1 MPVTFGTAFAVA
13 ATLALAIVPG
23 LAVLRVCRAEP
34 RDAIARVGLA
44 AGVGLAIVPVVCL
57 WAATLGFDVGRG
69 VWWAVLTAAATVSL
83 VAHRRPAIRGLR
95 IARPG
100 AAATA
105 VVLVLTVQL
114 IARWYTAR
122 TVAIPVWA
130 DSVHHTMIARL
141 FQLHGGVPDNWL
153 PLAPLSTFSYHF
165 GFHSIVAAVAG
176 ISGIEIHRAVI
187 VVGQTLMVLQALTVA
202 GLTTL
207 LTGRRWAG
215 VAAAVVVGGLGPMP
229 GTYLTWGRYTQ
240 LAGQVVLPAAL
251 GMAVLAARD
260 PRRMADAD
268 GTPGRW
274 PEVGRRIAA
283 AIVVAGLALTH
294 YVVLVFFVVAVG
306 AWWLVDGGD
315 GWATRRASFGRLVV
329 VALAAVALALPWLP
343 RFLAG
348 NLDRNAAALV
358 STELP
363 GAVWGAVTIPYVLE
377 HFGQWVGVGLTAATA
392 LAIVVGLARRDR
404 TVAVATVWIV
414 GLVAASYP
422 QAFGLQI
429 TGPLKDFTVLIGL
442 YVPAAV
448 VIGAAAAHLTD
459 FTFTGSLPQH
469 WGRDRLAKPARE
481 GAFVGLAL
489 ILAALLGYRQR
500 DVLEPDRIIATP
512 ADERALAWVRDHTP
526 ADAVFLASGRP
537 TYGDTVVLGE
547 DGGWWL
553 PVLADRACTIPPLPI
568 GHELTVEP
576 DYRQRTVDLAKA
588 VADDLGAP
596 DTVARLQREGVEWAY
611 VGPTAKTLTAGKLE
625 AAGWRRVYDDDGASV
640 WGAAWGGGS
649 AEGGPHP
656 PTADRRP

>member
-1 MPVTFGTAFAVA
+1 MPTTLATAVAVA
-13 ATLALAIVPG
+13 ATVLIAIAPG
-23 LAVLRVCRAEP
+23 LALLRVCGAGP
-34 RDAIARVGLA
+34 RDVVARVGVA
-44 AGVGLAIVPVVCL
+44 AGVGLAVVPVVYL
-57 WAATLGFDVGRG
+57 WAATIGVGIGPVTWGVVLLGAMVAGAGTLRPP
-69 VWWAVLTAAATVSL
+69 APATL
-83 VAHRRPAIRGLR
+83 AL
-95 IARPG
+95 
-100 AAATA
+100 
-105 VVLVLTVQL
+105 VLVLFVQL
-114 IARWYTAR
+114 IARWYAAR
-122 TVAIPVWA
+122 TIAIPVWA
-130 DSVHHTMIARL
+130 DSVHHTMIADL
-141 FQLHGGVPDNWL
+141 FVRHHGLPADWL

-165 GFHSIVAAVAG
+165 GFHSIVAAVA
-176 ISGIEIHRAVI
+176 SLTGIEVHRAVI

-251 GMAVLAARD
+251 GMAVLAAREPCRLAAD
-260 PRRMADAD
+260 DDTLGRRRA
-268 GTPGRW
+268 
-274 PEVGRRIAA
+274 VGRMIAA
-283 AIVVAGLALTH
+283 AVIVAGLALTH

-306 AWWLVDGGD
+306 AWWLVDGGA
-315 GWATRRASFGRLVV
+315 GWAQRRASFGRLVV
-329 VALAAVALALPWLP
+329 VALAAVVLALPWLP

-363 GAVWGAVTIPYVLE
+363 GAVWGAVTLAYVVE
-377 HFGQWVGVGLTAATA
+377 HFGQWVGVGLTAVTGIA
-392 LAIVVGLARRDR
+392 LAVGLARRDR
-404 TVAVATVWIV
+404 TVAVATVWII

-422 QAFGLQI
+422 QAFGLAI

-442 YVPAAV
+442 YVPAALA
-448 VIGAAAAHLTD
+448 IGAAAALTLD
-459 FTFTGSLPQH
+459 ILSAGSLPQH
-469 WGRDRLAKPARE
+469 WGRDRLAKSARE
-481 GAFVGLAL
+481 GARGTATTVGIAASVA
-489 ILAALLGYRQR
+489 LAAVLGYRQR
-500 DVLEPDRIIATP
+500 DVIQPDRIIATP

-526 ADAVFLASGRP
+526 ADAVFLASGQP

-588 VADDLGAP
+588 VAADLGAP

-625 AAGWRRVYDDDGASV
+625 AAGWRMVYDEDGASV
-640 WGAAWGGGS
+640 WVAAWGGGS
-649 AEGGPHP
+649 GGEGLGPP
-656 PTADRRP
+656 PVDQAP

>member
-34 RDAIARVGLA
+34 RDAIARVGSA

-57 WAATLGFDVGRG
+57 WAATVGFDVGRG
-69 VWWAVLTAAATVSL
+69 VWWAVLTAAAIVCL
-83 VAHRRPAIRGLR
+83 VADRRAAIRGPR

-105 VVLVLTVQL
+105 LALVLAVQL
-114 IARWYTAR
+114 VARWYAAR

-130 DSVHHTMIARL
+130 DSVHHAMIADL
-141 FQLHGGVPDNWL
+141 FIRRHGLPADWM

-251 GMAVLAARD
+251 GMAVLAARE
-260 PRRMADAD
+260 PRRVADDD

-274 PEVGRRIAA
+274 PEVGRRIAT
-283 AIVVAGLALTH
+283 AIIVAGLALTH
-294 YVVLVFFVVAVG
+294 YVVLMFFVVAVG

-315 GWATRRASFGRLVV
+315 GRAKRRASFGRLVV

-422 QAFGLQI
+422 QAFGLAI

-448 VIGAAAAHLTD
+448 AIGATVGGGA
-459 FTFTGSLPQH
+459 G
-469 WGRDRLAKPARE
+469 WGLGRR
-481 GAFVGLAL
+481 GMVGV
-489 ILAALLGYRQR
+489 LAAVAVSTLLGYRQR

-526 ADAVFLASGRP
+526 ADAVFLASGQP

-588 VADDLGAP
+588 VAADLGAP

-625 AAGWRRVYDDDGASV
+625 AAGWRRVYDEDGASV

-649 AEGGPHP
+649 AGGGSAGGGPRP
-656 PTADRRP
+656 PATGRRP